1 MTTYFPA
8 KKIIENLWIGSQG
21 DSEDAAFMK
30 KHDIQLIVNCSRDI
44 PFSFKKIKG
53 YRVPV
58 HDSKSETET
67 ILSHWPATS
76 VAIDEVLRRGHGVL
90 VHCRAGMQRS
100 AATVA
105 AYLMYKTGASAAAAM
120 RSIKSK
126 KKETFY
132 PTATF
137 DDALEK
143 WQRELRNRRNA

>member
-8 KKIIENLWIGSQG
+8 KQIIPNLWIGSQG

-30 KHDIQLIVNCSRDI
+30 KHNIKLIVNCSRDI
-44 PFSFKKIKG
+44 PFSFQNIEG

-58 HDSKSETET
+58 HDSKAETDI
-67 ILSHWPATS
+67 ILKHWPTTS
-76 VAIDEVLRRGHGVL
+76 VAIDEVLRRGQGVL

-105 AYLMYKTGASAAAAM
+105 AYLMYKTGASPEVVM
-120 RSIKSK
+120 KKIKK
-126 KKETFY
+126 IKTETFY

-137 DDALEK
+137 DKALHK
-143 WQRELRNRRNA
+143 MKRELNARNK

>member
-1 MTTYFPA
+1 MATYFPA
-8 KKIIENLWIGSQG
+8 KEIIPNLWIGSQG

-30 KHDIQLIVNCSRDI
+30 KHDIQLIINCSRDI
-44 PFSFKKIKG
+44 PFSFKHIKG

-58 HDSKSETET
+58 HDSKSETN
-67 ILSHWPATS
+67 IIMKHWPCTG
-76 VAIDEVLRRGHGVL
+76 VAIDEVLRRGQGVL

-105 AYLMYKTGASAAAAM
+105 AYLMYKTGASADACM
-120 RSIKSK
+120 RKINKI

-137 DDALEK
+137 DKALHK
-143 WQRELRNRRNA
+143 YRRELDK